1 MEHTK
6 VLKRAW
12 HMVTKYRALWIF
24 GVILALTTASA
35 SNPLTW
41 RANDNGSN
49 NNNQSYNG
57 PAFSMDQEPLSQLQ
71 SNMDQASREMVR
83 LFNEGIPAPT
93 KNLLIG
99 LAIGLSCLV
108 LVIIVVATGARYV
121 SETSLIRMVDGYEET
136 GEQIAAR
143 GGWRLGWSH
152 QAWRLFLIDLLIDVP
167 VTLAF
172 ILLFALAAAP
182 VLLTMNSGAGG
193 LVFGIVLTIGLGFLF
208 IFAAI
213 AVAIVLAVLKP
224 FFKREAALNGL
235 GVRDAVRQGYSI
247 VRRHLKDVGL
257 MWLILFGVDV
267 GWPVV
272 MFIIALLLVPVAAL
286 VGGLPGLLAGGITA
300 LFAHGS
306 TALLVGGI
314 TGGAIFVI
322 VFVVP
327 LVALEGL
334 KLVFQSSTWTLTY
347 RELLSTETLAADNGL
362 PDGADAR

>member
-35 SNPLTW
+35 SNPFTW
-41 RANDNGSN
+41 RANDNGRN

-57 PAFSMDQEPLSQLQ
+57 SPITLEQEPFSQLQ
-71 SNMDQASREMVR
+71 SDMDQASREMVR
-83 LFNEGIPAPT
+83 LFDEGIPAPT

-108 LVIIVVATGARYV
+108 LVIIVVGTGARYV
-121 SETSLIRMVDGYEET
+121 SETSLIRMVDSYEAT

-143 GGWRLGWSH
+143 GGWRLGWSR

-182 VLLTMNSGAGG
+182 VLLTMNSGTGG

-235 GVRDAVRQGYSI
+235 GVQDAIRQGYSI

-272 MFIIALLLVPVAAL
+272 MFLVALVLVPLAAL
-286 VGGLPGLLAGGITA
+286 VGGLPGLLVGGLTG

-314 TGGAIFVI
+314 TGGVIFVI
-322 VFVVP
+322 VFVGT
-327 LVALEGL
+327 LVVLEGL
-334 KLVFQSSTWTLTY
+334 KLIFQSSTWTLTY
-347 RELLSTETLAADNGL
+347 RQLLSAETGPAGSGSAEALAA
-362 PDGADAR
+362 R